1 MITTLTSVGRSAEG
15 SNLLTSQ
22 TSISAT
28 SGKFGCRKFSNDI
41 NLISQPSL
49 SIYLFCLFSP
59 SVPVSLSVCVSHLGY
74 PSALIISVRL
84 RKSLNAILEGQQSV
98 ISFLVFIYE
107 RLVDIF
113 SIYIFG
119 TYRIYIIYWYL
130 RYAFL
135 IFSQHSLP
143 PNVKC
148 P

>member
-1 MITTLTSVGRSAEG
+1 MITTITSVGRSAEG

-84 RKSLNAILEGQQSV
+84 RKSLNAILEVQQSV
-98 ISFLVFIYE
+98 ISFSFTSDWL
-107 RLVDIF
+107 IF
-113 SIYIFG
+113 LLYIFG
-119 TYRIYIIYWYL
+119 TYRINIIYWYL

-135 IFSQHSLP
+135 IFSQALP

>member
-1 MITTLTSVGRSAEG
+1 MITSVGRSAEG
-15 SNLLTSQ
+15 SNLLTSH

-41 NLISQPSL
+41 NLPVI
-49 SIYLFCLFSP
+49 IVYLPICLFSP

-84 RKSLNAILEGQQSV
+84 RKSLNAILEVQQSV
-98 ISFLVFIYE
+98 ISFSFTSDWLI
-107 RLVDIF
+107 LLL
-113 SIYIFG
+113 YIFG
-119 TYRIYIIYWYL
+119 PYRKNIIYWYL

-135 IFSQHSLP
+135 IFSQALP

>member
-1 MITTLTSVGRSAEG
+1 MITTITSVGRSAEG

-41 NLISQPSL
+41 NLIGQPSL
-49 SIYLFCLFSP
+49 SICLFCLFSP

-84 RKSLNAILEGQQSV
+84 RKSLNAILEVQQSV
-98 ISFLVFIYE
+98 ISFLFTSDW
-107 RLVDIF
+107 LIF
-113 SIYIFG
+113 LLYIFG
-119 TYRIYIIYWYL
+119 PYQINIIYWYL

-135 IFSQHSLP
+135 IFSQALP